1 MNRRDGVWRWRNM
14 LSTFVQE
21 SFGST
26 VLTEHVSHFTV
37 SPLGVQSM
45 KSVHPLLTFTLWK
58 NSWTFARRPQ
68 ERQRP
73 HRADNDAPQTHT
85 RNRRGSSRKPNQTR
99 VNSEA
104 GVVRWMLTGY
114 RVVAWREIGPRYP
127 LHLDA
132 QRTDRDMRVLN
143 LFDVWS
149 KIVSFHCGSK
159 RTERHCFLV
168 RLVHLQSAWQ
178 ASSRVRRS
186 ESAECNY
193 LNWRGAVWSK
203 WRTPP

>member
-1 MNRRDGVWRWRNM
+1 MD
-14 LSTFVQE
+14 
-21 SFGST
+21 
-26 VLTEHVSHFTV
+26 
-37 SPLGVQSM
+37 
-45 KSVHPLLTFTLWK
+45 
-58 NSWTFARRPQ
+58 
-68 ERQRP
+68 
-73 HRADNDAPQTHT
+73 
-85 RNRRGSSRKPNQTR
+85 
-99 VNSEA
+99 SEA
-104 GVVRWMLTGY
+104 GVVRWMLTRY

-149 KIVSFHCGSK
+149 KIVSFHRGSK
-159 RTERHCFLV
+159 RTERHSYLV

-186 ESAECNY
+186 GSAECNY

-203 WRTPP
+203 WRTPPELRSQTFFSSSCGVFHHQNGRSALLYLFPKRWYSHLHYGLEVPSAYWVVWIRLLSCGCHPLQ